1 MDYDRIDINQCPPGL
16 GNKKGTNLFA
26 DTARCKKQTTEVSLI
41 CSNRV
46 PSFIILFSVS
56 RYTVGV
62 FEEGAINVAVN
73 QVGVFPCKFVDLI

>member
-1 MDYDRIDINQCPPGL
+1 MIVLTSISALLDWVT
-16 GNKKGTNLFA
+16 KKEQIYS
-26 DTARCKKQTTEVSLI
+26 QTQLVVKSKRQ
-41 CSNRV
+41 N
-46 PSFIILFSVS
+46 VS